1 MKKMPLAARLEN
13 RYDSARPA
21 RTGLVEKNHLEQ
33 FRTSPGGSSLFGGF
47 MKVKLTFFL
56 IALLTSAVFAATRD
70 YLTIHQSG
78 TIIIGT
84 DGAFPPFSFK
94 RGSQLTGFEVELA
107 NAIAASLA
115 VKTEWRTAPFVDLFA
130 GLKAGKF
137 DFVIASHGITPE
149 RQKLVDFAMPH
160 YCTGGM
166 IVSKTDGPKTVL
178 ELPGTRIGVQVGT
191 TYMQNVLKVP
201 GVEKTDVRGFAK
213 DSDALRDLIAGKID
227 VWITDKFVA
236 LDVIKNNPKANLEHG
251 DLMFTERIAM
261 AIAKG
266 NNTVTGSLNSALIGL
281 LNDGT
286 YEKIS
291 NRWFGEDIRCE
302 GS

>member
-1 MKKMPLAARLEN
+1 MISPGLFNQPNFEH
-13 RYDSARPA
+13 
-21 RTGLVEKNHLEQ
+21 TGLRLKG
-33 FRTSPGGSSLFGGF
+33 TGGV
-47 MKVKLTFFL
+47 MKLK
-56 IALLTSAVFAATRD
+56 IASILMLAVLGAVFAASRD

-94 RGSQLTGFEVELA
+94 QGSQLTGFEVDLA
-107 NAIAASLA
+107 NAIAKSLD
-115 VKTEWRTAPFVDLFA
+115 VKTQWRTVPFTQLIPDLRQ
-130 GLKAGKF
+130 GKF

-149 RQKLVDFAMPH
+149 RQKTVDFAAPH

-166 IVSKTDGPKTVL
+166 IVAKSDGPKTIL
-178 ELPGTRIGVQVGT
+178 ELPGTRIGAQVGT
-191 TYMQNVLKVP
+191 TYLQNALKIPGVLKN
-201 GVEKTDVRGFAK
+201 DVKGYAK
-213 DSDALRDLIAGKID
+213 DADALRDLIADKID

-236 LDVIKNNPKANLEHG
+236 LDVIKNNPRANLEHG
-251 DLMFTERIAM
+251 DLVFTERIAI
-261 AIAKG
+261 AVAKG

>member
-1 MKKMPLAARLEN
+1 MKLKIASILM
-13 RYDSARPA
+13 
-21 RTGLVEKNHLEQ
+21 
-33 FRTSPGGSSLFGGF
+33 
-47 MKVKLTFFL
+47 LTML
-56 IALLTSAVFAATRD
+56 GVVFAATRD
-70 YLTIHQSG
+70 YLAIHQSG

-94 RGSQLTGFEVELA
+94 QGSTLTGFEVDLA
-107 NAIAASLA
+107 NAIAKSLD
-115 VKTEWRTAPFVDLFA
+115 VKPEWRTTPFAELLPA
-130 GLKAGKF
+130 LKTGKF
-137 DFVIASHGITPE
+137 DFVIASHGITTE
-149 RQKLVDFAMPH
+149 RQKLVDFALPH

-166 IVSKTDGPKTVL
+166 IVSKIDGPKTIL

-191 TYMQNVLKVP
+191 TYLQNTLKIP
-201 GVEKTDVRGFAK
+201 GVLKTDVKGYAK

-236 LDVIKNNPKANLEHG
+236 LDVIRNNPRANLEHG
-251 DLMFTERIAM
+251 DLIFTERIAI
-261 AIAKG
+261 AVAKG

-281 LNDGT
+281 FNDGT

-291 NRWFGEDIRCE
+291 DRWFGEDIRCE

>member
-1 MKKMPLAARLEN
+1 MKFKFVTLLIIPLLA
-13 RYDSARPA
+13 S
-21 RTGLVEKNHLEQ
+21 V
-33 FRTSPGGSSLFGGF
+33 
-47 MKVKLTFFL
+47 
-56 IALLTSAVFAATRD
+56 VFAATRD
-70 YLTIHQSG
+70 YLAIHQSG

-107 NAIAASLA
+107 NAIAASLD
-115 VKTEWRTAPFVDLFA
+115 VKTEWRTAPFVDLLPA
-130 GLKAGKF
+130 LKAGKF

-149 RQKLVDFAMPH
+149 RQKLVDFATPH

-166 IVSKTDGPKTVL
+166 IVSKTNGPKTIL

-191 TYMQNVLKVP
+191 TYMQNALKVS
-201 GVEKTDVRGFAK
+201 GVQKTDVRGYAK
-213 DSDALRDLIAGKID
+213 DTDVLRDLIAGKID

-251 DLMFTERIAM
+251 DLIFTERIAM
-261 AIAKG
+261 AVAKG